1 MTPEYQRRVSA
12 GMKVESAKERLNR
25 VGVEREELERNLASS
40 QAPDERN
47 RRFWLKDRKDTLNML
62 QDLEALSARERR
74 RTTIKDSINQARAR
88 IVTADRTLANMEA
101 GPEQQEQWRTSIAA
115 LKQTEAELGAVV
127 EEKRAGLAEASR
139 QEKEARGVRMP
150 VGVASSDIVDA
161 IATEPAPTPKPT
173 LAQEPTPG
181 PAPEPVPVGVMRDV
195 KPPLK
200 PLPPKKSKA
209 KTEPQIA
216 PCLPALSENTLEPL
230 QGELSTQ
237 KAELEKAQRSKGNT
251 GGLPKMVR
259 VNLAERA
266 VGKVERKLRAEE
278 KRLAACVVATGVKA
292 TATARISA
300 APKANRPKARTKKPH
315 PMVTLRRA
323 VQSAQRRGR

>member
-12 GMKVESAKERLNR
+12 GMKVESTKERLNR
-25 VGVEREELERNLASS
+25 VRVEREELERNLASS

-115 LKQTEAELGAVV
+115 LKQTEAELGSVV
-127 EEKRAGLAEASR
+127 EEKRAGLAEAR
-139 QEKEARGVRMP
+139 QQEKEARGVPMP
-150 VGVASSDIVDA
+150 VGVASSGIVDA
-161 IATEPAPTPKPT
+161 IAAEPDPTPKPT
-173 LAQEPTPG
+173 LAQEPTLG
-181 PAPEPVPVGVMRDV
+181 PAPEPVPVGVMRELE
-195 KPPLK
+195 PHLK
-200 PLPPKKSKA
+200 PERPKKSKA
-209 KTEPQIA
+209 EPEPPSV
-216 PCLPALSENTLEPL
+216 PCLPALSENTIEAL
-230 QGELSTQ
+230 QVELAAQ
-237 KAELEKAQRSKGNT
+237 KADLEKAQRSKGNT
-251 GGLPKMVR
+251 GGLPKIVR

-266 VGKVERKLRAEE
+266 VGKVERKIRAEE
-278 KRLAACVVATGVKA
+278 KRLAACVVSTGA
-292 TATARISA
+292 RMPATARTPA
-300 APKANRPKARTKKPH
+300 VAKTTRPKGRTKKRH
-315 PMVTLRRA
+315 PMVELRRA